1 MLLPLLVLAAQAV
14 HVALAPSPSIRARAA
29 SARSALRLALPP
41 EEETGPVLVVGS
53 INIDLYAKLREDRLS
68 FGGSPPVDVMPV
80 KGMTLPAASFV
91 EKLDEAGLGGAAA
104 ASEKLDEAGLGGA
117 AAASDPISLV
127 QSIDGPFVQKTGG
140 KGANAAAAAGQTA
153 ACEFIG
159 NLGSASS
166 EANTALLADMQQ
178 FGGVNTEGCS
188 ELEGARTADL

>member
-14 HVALAPSPSIRARAA
+14 HVALAPSLAPSPSIRARAA

-91 EKLDEAGLGGAAA
+91 EKLDEAGI
-104 ASEKLDEAGLGGA
+104 GGA

-159 NLGSASS
+159 NLGRASS
-166 EANTALLADMQQ
+166 VANTALLADMQQ